1 MSYGPDQIL
10 EGEGKSDYER
20 YLKLSELLKLQP
32 TKDAWKHR
40 DELLFTVV
48 HLPDAF
54 STIVINLLMGCSKL
68 FEIVSPII
76 ADCLVIK
83 ISRFSIKT
91 FLRLAEFAADISVA
105 LTKRAR

>member
-40 DELLFTVV
+40 DELL
-48 HLPDAF
+48 
-54 STIVINLLMGCSKL
+54 LLWCIRPLSYG
-68 FEIVSPII
+68 
-76 ADCLVIK
+76 
-83 ISRFSIKT
+83 
-91 FLRLAEFAADISVA
+91 
-105 LTKRAR
+105 